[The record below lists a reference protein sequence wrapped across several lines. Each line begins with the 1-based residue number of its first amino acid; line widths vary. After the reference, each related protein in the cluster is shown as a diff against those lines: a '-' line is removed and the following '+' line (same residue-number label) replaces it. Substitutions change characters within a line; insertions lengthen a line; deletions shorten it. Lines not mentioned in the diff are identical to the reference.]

1 MLGLGAGD
9 SAGEHD
15 TMGLP
20 TDSPM
25 GRVEEGLQVVRT
37 LLRDGHLDH
46 SGTYYT
52 VRDAELI
59 PRGPRPTWPP
69 ILIGTLNPK
78 PRMRRIVSQYADIWN
93 GWLGYTD
100 ASPEAAEAQ
109 SDRSSKPALSTVATP
124 RPWCEQR
131 RFASTCLFR
140 LPTSSGRAATHGLPR
155 GHGGGAARSCRAR
168 DRPHPG
174 GADDG
179 RTRGSTGVRSGHS
192 EPARLSSTERESG

>member
-109 SDRSSKPALSTVATP
+109 SDQILEACAEHGRDPSTLVRTTAVRVNLPVPATDQL
-124 RPWCEQR
+124 
-131 RFASTCLFR
+131 
-140 LPTSSGRAATHGLPR
+140 RA
-155 GHGGGAARSCRAR
+155 
-168 DRPHPG
+168 
-174 GADDG
+174 
-179 RTRGSTGVRSGHS
+179 SGHS
-192 EPARLSSTERESG
+192 RAPPRTWRRCCAVMPR